1 MSGYARYV
9 PEGGAGNRGALGE
22 REPREVELSRMRWW
36 HIEPV
41 LRLEHELFPEE
52 TWSAA
57 AFWNELAETDTRHY
71 VVALLDGAVV
81 GYAGL
86 AIFGDEA
93 HVLTI
98 GVTRTVQGGGIGTA
112 LLRDLLAAAGPRRV
126 LLDVRVDN
134 AVAQRLYE
142 RHGFVPVG
150 RRRRYYQPSG
160 TDALVMAREP
170 GGQPDRRPDWSS
182 DVTEEDTDGRPQRV
196 RRVRRRPGRRRCCAP
211 RTC

>member
-1 MSGYARYV
+1 VLAHPASRPHRPIRATAKRLRMGSPYPGPSAERASRRA
-9 PEGGAGNRGALGE
+9 PAHPTGRAPRTGRG
-22 REPREVELSRMRWW
+22 
-36 HIEPV
+36 
-41 LRLEHELFPEE
+41 
-52 TWSAA
+52 A

-86 AIFGDEA
+86 AVFGDEA

-98 GVTRTVQGGGIGTA
+98 GVTGSVQRGGIGTA
-112 LLRDLLAAAGPRRV
+112 LLRDLLAVAGPRRV

-160 TDALVMAREP
+160 TDAVVMARETRAHR
-170 GGQPDRRPDWSS
+170 QA
-182 DVTEEDTDGRPQRV
+182 T
-196 RRVRRRPGRRRCCAP
+196 
-211 RTC
+211 